1 MILLKE
7 LDRRVVGTSGNKVRF
22 ALFECEH
29 CKAQVVRQKQNGIR
43 DLSCGCI
50 RYALTSVSNTIHGD
64 SKKKSEYYNLFG
76 IWAGMRDRC
85 NRKSNQDYKYY
96 GGKGIIVE
104 DIWNDYL
111 EFKRWSL
118 LNGYE
123 PNKNLQ
129 IDRIDGNKNYC
140 PENCRWVSPTIN
152 QRNRDCVILNAE
164 KANEIRVL
172 LTKDISISE
181 IANMYGVHQDT
192 IKDIKK
198 GKTWQH

>member
-7 LDRRVVGTSGNKVRF
+7 LDRREVGSSGNKVRF
-22 ALFECEH
+22 ALLECEH

-43 DLSCGCI
+43 DLSCGCV

-64 SKKKSEYYNLFG
+64 SNKKAEYYNLFG

-104 DIWNDYL
+104 DIWIDYL
-111 EFKRWSL
+111 EFKKWSI
-118 LNGYE
+118 LNSYE

-129 IDRIDGNKNYC
+129 IDRIDSNKNYS
-140 PENCRWVSPTIN
+140 PDNCRWVDAKTN
-152 QRNRDCVILNAE
+152 QRNRDCIILNEE
-164 KANEIRVL
+164 KANEIRTL
-172 LTKDISISE
+172 IYSGLDDIEISK
-181 IANMYGVHQDT
+181 MYKVHKDT
-192 IKDIKK
+192 IRDIRT
-198 GKTWQH
+198 GRTWN

>member
-1 MILLKE
+1 MIILKE
-7 LDRRVVGTSGNKVRF
+7 LDRREVGSSGNKVRF

-29 CKAQVVRQKQNGIR
+29 CKTEVVRQKHNGLR

-50 RYALTSVSNTIHGD
+50 RYELSSKAITKHGD
-64 SKKKSEYYNLFG
+64 SNKKSKYKNLFG
-76 IWAGMRDRC
+76 IWARMRDRC
-85 NRKSNQDYKYY
+85 NRKTNEDYKYY

-104 DIWNDYL
+104 SIWDDYL
-111 EFKRWSL
+111 EFKKWSL

-152 QRNRDCVILNAE
+152 QRNRDCVILNTE

-181 IANMYGVHQDT
+181 IANMYGVHPDT